1 MKRLVLSYSPDL
13 IAAVSRRKIVTHKQ
27 FLLGIGLH
35 NITGLKTPIRIL
47 SHLGH
52 CIDYNLVCE
61 IETAQAEEAVKHLE
75 NMEVYTS
82 STDTELTYCWADNF
96 NQSLET
102 QTGHELIDSTHIV
115 EFSESPAS
123 SQEQVSQLMFCEN

>member
-1 MKRLVLSYSPDL
+1 MLDYT
-13 IAAVSRRKIVTHKQ
+13 I
-27 FLLGIGLH
+27 
-35 NITGLKTPIRIL
+35 NITGLKAPIRIL

-61 IETAQAEEAVKHLE
+61 IETTQVEEATKHLE
-75 NMEVYTS
+75 NIEMYTP
-82 STDTELTYCWADNF
+82 STDTELTYWWVNNF

-102 QTGHELIDSTHIV
+102 QTGHEAINSTHIV